1 MSSTSSFGP
10 KIFACFPQYK
20 IHHLSSMRLLTVNEK
35 SEAALKPRKILQNIT
50 QELEDKDLN

>member
-1 MSSTSSFGP
+1 
-10 KIFACFPQYK
+10 
-20 IHHLSSMRLLTVNEK
+20 MRLLTVNEK